1 MVLFAVFK
9 KRIVSGGIFGSSQGT
24 EVDMEGKRQ
33 QQKCNTLIHDKSFFL
48 LKITSRRVVV
58 ISFCSSFQILF
69 VFLLMDYHWFHINI
83 LCFHGGLM
91 FVLHSGSDLL

>member
-33 QQKCNTLIHDKSFFL
+33 QKCSTLIHDKSFL
-48 LKITSRRVVV
+48 LKITSRRV
-58 ISFCSSFQILF
+58 LN
-69 VFLLMDYHWFHINI
+69 LK
-83 LCFHGGLM
+83 
-91 FVLHSGSDLL
+91 